1 MGLWKGIVWA
11 VGRNTETGRKLL
23 GKETL
28 LEQGVRE
35 RMERDRI
42 EIIERAYRRVQSKY
56 QPAPADLQYLD
67 GEYRVTVRSGYGFKQ
82 DEPTTEILIYP
93 RRDNPSG
100 SHWHIVIDDQ
110 GNEIMNEWRQ
120 K

>member
-1 MGLWKGIVWA
+1 MGLWDNIKDGFKSGQAGKGPNYV
-11 VGRNTETGRKLL
+11 RK
-23 GKETL
+23 
-28 LEQGVRE
+28 QRE
-35 RMERDRI
+35 AAERARI
-42 EIIERAYRRVQSKY
+42 EIVERAYRRVQGKY
-56 QPAPADLQYLD
+56 QSAPADLQYLD
-67 GEYRVTVRSGYGFKQ
+67 GDYRVTVKSGYGFDQ
-82 DEPTTEILIYP
+82 DSPTTEILIYP